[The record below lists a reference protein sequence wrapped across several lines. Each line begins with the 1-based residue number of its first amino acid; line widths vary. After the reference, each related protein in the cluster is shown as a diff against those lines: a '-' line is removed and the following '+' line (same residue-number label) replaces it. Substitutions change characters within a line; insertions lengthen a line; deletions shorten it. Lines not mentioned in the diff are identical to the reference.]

1 MRTGT
6 IISLGASAVL
16 GVGAL
21 LVAKVWLPHA
31 AQASRPSKAAAPAE
45 ATVPVVVANGA
56 IPYGGKLDAAHLTL
70 AHLPPGAAPQGA
82 YTSIEQ
88 VTSQNG
94 GAPVAVVAISA
105 REPILPTKVS
115 GAGAKPTLSAMIT
128 EGMRAYTIGISD
140 TSGGGGHILPS
151 DRVDVVLTRDV
162 PIPPKIRD
170 ECGGCKRYVTNV
182 VIQNVRVLG
191 MDLNADPSST
201 QPIVAHTATL
211 EVSMEDAQR
220 LSLATQAG
228 SLSLALRRTGQG
240 EVDQVRPVGV
250 RDLGPLDGPALPTQ
264 SAGLRAVRHTTTAKP
279 AAAAARH
286 SLIVVNGD
294 ARSSV
299 DVPSE
304 RGL

>member
-31 AQASRPSKAAAPAE
+31 TQSNQPSKVAAPAE
-45 ATVPVVVANGA
+45 ATVPVVVANGN
-56 IPYGGKLDAAHLTL
+56 IPYGGKLDASHLTL
-70 AHLPPGAAPQGA
+70 AHLPQGAAPQGA

-94 GAPVAVVAISA
+94 GVPVAVVAISA

-162 PIPPKIRD
+162 PIPAQVRE

-182 VIQNVRVLG
+182 VIQNVRILG

-211 EVSMEDAQR
+211 EVSVQDAQR
-220 LSLATQAG
+220 LSLAAQAG

-250 RDLGPLDGPALPTQ
+250 RDLGPLDGPPLPQ
-264 SAGLRAVRHTTTAKP
+264 STGLRAVRHTAPAKP

>member
-31 AQASRPSKAAAPAE
+31 AQGSPSAKAPAPAE
-45 ATVPVVVANGA
+45 ATVPVVVASGA
-56 IPYGGKLDAAHLTL
+56 IPYGGKLDASHLVL
-70 AHLPPGAAPQGA
+70 AHLPQGAVPQGA
-82 YTSIEQ
+82 YSSIEQ

-151 DRVDVVLTRDV
+151 DRVDVVLTREV
-162 PIPPKIRD
+162 PLPQKVRD
-170 ECGGCKRYVTNV
+170 DCGGCKRYVTNV
-182 VIQNVRVLG
+182 VIQNVRILG

-201 QPIVAHTATL
+201 QPVLAHTATL
-211 EVSMEDAQR
+211 EVSMADAQR
-220 LSLATQAG
+220 LSLAAQAG

-240 EVDQVRPVGV
+240 EVDPVRPMGV
-250 RDLGPLDGPALPTQ
+250 RDLGPLDTPMAPHA
-264 SAGLRAVRHTTTAKP
+264 AGLRSVSHASRAKP

-286 SLIVVNGD
+286 SIIVVNGD
-294 ARSSV
+294 ARSAV